1 MRTLI
6 KTNRRE
12 FIKSHTAILG
22 AVSPTL
28 LSAGSPN
35 ARIRVGIIGVGS
47 RGTALLKR
55 ILKSPGV
62 EIAAI
67 CDTDEM
73 ARLRAAA
80 RASEHQPDMIYDFR
94 QLLDRKDIDA
104 VFVAT
109 PVNLHKEMAVAAL
122 EVHKNLYLE
131 KPMGVNFAE
140 VQAVYQAAQSSRGQ
154 LQLGFQL
161 RFHPPRVA
169 AIRHIHSGGIGKVLY
184 LQANRHT
191 GDLPRE
197 TKWLFDQN
205 IAGQMI
211 VEQAVHIVDLMN
223 WVTGTHPIQA
233 YGAGGINLYEDTPP
247 GRTTWDHYVVIYEYP
262 NNLQL
267 CFTHIYF
274 DPRGFSP
281 PIERVWGSE
290 YAADLRTATVY
301 KLDSGGGRKIAK
313 GEKLNVDEGW
323 KKRDATQRSVD
334 AFFESIREDKEP
346 LNNAN
351 WGRLATLTCIMGRT
365 AVEEK
370 RVVTWDE
377 IAG

>member
-1 MRTLI
+1 M
-6 KTNRRE
+6 KNPPDMSRRS
-12 FIKSHTAILG
+12 FVKSQTTVLAAG
-22 AVSPTL
+22 VPTL
-28 LSAGSPN
+28 LPAQSAN
-35 ARIRVGIIGVGS
+35 ERVRVGIIGVGG
-47 RGTALLKR
+47 RGTALLRR

-62 EIAAI
+62 EVVAI

-80 RASEHQPDMIYDFR
+80 RASKHQPDLLYDFR

-109 PVNLHKEMAVAAL
+109 PVNLHKEMAVATL

-131 KPMGVNFAE
+131 KPMGIDAVE
-140 VQAVYQAAQSSRGQ
+140 VQAVHQAAKSSRGR

-169 AIRHIHSGGIGKVLY
+169 AVQHIHSGGIGKVLY
-184 LQANRHT
+184 LQSNRHT

-197 TKWLFDQN
+197 TKWYFDRA

-233 YGAGGINLYEDTPP
+233 YGAGGINLYSNTPV

-267 CFTHIYF
+267 CFTHIFF
-274 DPRGFSP
+274 DPRGFTGVQ
-281 PIERVWGSE
+281 ERVWGSE
-290 YAADLRTATVY
+290 YAADLPTGTIY
-301 KLDSGGGRKIAK
+301 KLDPQGRKPAK
-313 GEKLNVDEGW
+313 AEKLYSDDDG
-323 KKRDATQRSVD
+323 RDPTQRSVD
-334 AFFESIREDKEP
+334 AFFKCIRDDKEP
-346 LNNAN
+346 LNNAD

-370 RVVTWDE
+370 RVVKWSE
-377 IAG
+377 IAT